1 MKGNA
6 MQKNYSKFRTINELK
21 NSIYFTIV
29 NWVSNRWDSL
39 VEEAR
44 ENKTSV
50 SWLIATQFN
59 IEVKDADQI
68 ASDIA
73 NYKNL

>member
-1 MKGNA
+1 MKT
-6 MQKNYSKFRTINELK
+6 NYSRFRTTNELK
-21 NSIYFTIV
+21 NSIYFTII

-44 ENKTSV
+44 ANKTSV
-50 SWLIATQFN
+50 SWLIAIQFN
-59 IEVKDADQI
+59 IEVEDADQI
-68 ASDIA
+68 ADDIA

>member
-1 MKGNA
+1 MN
-6 MQKNYSKFRTINELK
+6 KNYSMLRTTNELK

-29 NWVSNRWDSL
+29 NWVSTRWDSL

-44 ENKTSV
+44 ANKTSV
-50 SWLIATQFN
+50 SWLITIHFN
-59 IEVKDADQI
+59 IDVKDADQI